1 MRVMFD
7 DQIFSHQAHGGISN
21 YFLNLAVRYMNDPNL
36 EVDLSGFPILTK
48 NAHLKE
54 IGLGVSLPVRR
65 LNKRPVLMAAN
76 QVISAF
82 RHVRREPHPDVVHH
96 TYYFD
101 RPWRTHPK
109 SRHVITIHDMIPEL
123 FPEHFGSGNPHAL
136 KGEHILAADAIAC
149 VSETTKRDL
158 LSLYPGLD
166 VPIVVTPL
174 GVSDDFNPGP
184 EDQGEHGNYFLFV
197 GARGGY
203 KNFDVL
209 LQAFS
214 LLAGETSADL
224 VVVGGGAFRAAESD
238 QIKRLGLEH
247 RIRHLSP
254 TNRELEKLYRGA
266 ICLVFPSKYE
276 GFGLPTL
283 EAMASGC
290 PALLADTP
298 ALVEVGGDAGEY
310 FKADDSELLA
320 NKMMRVTNDTDYRLL
335 LKARGLN
342 RVSLFSW
349 SATAAK
355 TQRCY
360 QLALSA

>member
-7 DQIFSHQAHGGISN
+7 DQIFSHQRRGGISN
-21 YFLNLAVRYMNDPNL
+21 YFVNLAVRYMNDPKL
-36 EVDLSGFPILTK
+36 EVDVLGFPILTK

-54 IGLGVSLPVRR
+54 VGLGASLPIKR
-65 LNKRPVLMAAN
+65 LNKRPVLMTAN
-76 QVISAF
+76 QIAAAF
-82 RHVRREPHPDVVHH
+82 RHVRNEPRPDVVHH

-136 KGEHILAADAIAC
+136 KDKHILAADAIAC

-166 VPIVVTPL
+166 VPIVVTRL
-174 GVSDDFNPGP
+174 GVSDEFKPNRD
-184 EDQGEHGNYFLFV
+184 DQGEHGNYFLFV

-203 KNFDVL
+203 KNFEVV
-209 LQAFS
+209 LQAMS
-214 LLAGETSADL
+214 MVAREISADL
-224 VVVGGGAFRAAESD
+224 VVVGGGAFSAEED
-238 QIKRLGLEH
+238 NHIMRLGLAS

-254 TNRELEKLYRGA
+254 TNRELEELYRGA
-266 ICLVFPSKYE
+266 TCLIFPSKYE

-290 PALLADTP
+290 PALLAETP
-298 ALVEVGGDAGEY
+298 ALVEVGGDAGDY

-320 NKMMRVTNDTDYRLL
+320 TKMMRVADDADFRLL
-335 LKARGLN
+335 LRERGLE
-342 RVSLFSW
+342 RASLFSW
-349 SATAAK
+349 AATAEN